1 MKEFFESHEPEKTEQ
16 LVTVNGPALL
26 YSAARELLALIS
38 GRGPFPDANMH
49 VLLPSITF
57 LQFKPMKKKEKP
69 AKQKKK

>member
-1 MKEFFESHEPEKTEQ
+1 
-16 LVTVNGPALL
+16 L

-57 LQFKPMKKKEKP
+57 LQFKPMKQKKEKP